1 MEPKQIIFIPT
12 AHARSNSANLLK
24 RQDVIIGIY
33 IPNGVMRERAHEL
46 GVSYCVDALIFDRLA
61 EAEVFESQASVWG
74 STYYGYSEFLISASQ
89 NDWTD
94 ALRTILNYILYP
106 KKDRESLANVQME
119 LMLKL
124 KKHIPSF
131 WQRFWKALNPENRY
145 AIPVSGT
152 VETVP
157 KLNPQLLSDWKQQ
170 YYQVQNMCFCVT
182 GEWKPAMQEEL
193 ASLIQA
199 YEVATLT
206 KLEHSPS
213 TNEIPSLN
221 DIILCGRYKQVE
233 LVVAFLCRVGPEEL
247 LPGEALC
254 RRLEDILDNQRYQ
267 DVTTRVE
274 ITIGEDSLFQIH
286 CSVPA
291 TIAFQALQ
299 TIGTAIAHWDQEMT
313 AMDLTELQTGLFKTY
328 QDLFS
333 NPEECNKF
341 IGWNCTEGP
350 WYDFNALQ
358 IKKTF
363 HQKIQ
368 LDSMRMFKERVL
380 RVENLVIYLH
390 GAPNEIEGKMWC
402 QRFREMID

>member
-1 MEPKQIIFIPT
+1 M
-12 AHARSNSANLLK
+12 
-24 RQDVIIGIY
+24 
-33 IPNGVMRERAHEL
+33 
-46 GVSYCVDALIFDRLA
+46 
-61 EAEVFESQASVWG
+61 
-74 STYYGYSEFLISASQ
+74 
-89 NDWTD
+89 
-94 ALRTILNYILYP
+94 
-106 KKDRESLANVQME
+106 
-119 LMLKL
+119 
-124 KKHIPSF
+124 
-131 WQRFWKALNPENRY
+131 
-145 AIPVSGT
+145 
-152 VETVP
+152 
-157 KLNPQLLSDWKQQ
+157 
-170 YYQVQNMCFCVT
+170 
-182 GEWKPAMQEEL
+182 
-193 ASLIQA
+193 
-199 YEVATLT
+199 
-206 KLEHSPS
+206 
-213 TNEIPSLN
+213 
-221 DIILCGRYKQVE
+221 
-233 LVVAFLCRVGPEEL
+233 
-247 LPGEALC
+247 
-254 RRLEDILDNQRYQ
+254 EDILDNQRYQ